1 MNTSSYKGT
10 DSRTY
15 NLRLTDGDDDD
26 DDAMVRG
33 GDYDNDDEK
42 FVLKI
47 RFSVI

>member
-15 NLRLTDGDDDD
+15 NLRLTDD